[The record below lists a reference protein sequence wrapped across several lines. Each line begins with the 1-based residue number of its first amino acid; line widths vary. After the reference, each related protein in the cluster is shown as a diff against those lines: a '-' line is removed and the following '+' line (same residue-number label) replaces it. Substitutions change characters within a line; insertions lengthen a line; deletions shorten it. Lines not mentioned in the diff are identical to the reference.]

1 MLRLFQRSLSY
12 LSLAAKDKRR
22 FVPPTTEIYKTP
34 QDFLTRIGRQ
44 CDTVAEKFT
53 SWEQLFTSSSREMEE
68 WGIKPQMRKYILGRR
83 EYFSK
88 HLHVTAIEIPK
99 RRNKHLK
106 RKEQVKLLRL
116 KKLGLA

>member
-1 MLRLFQRSLSY
+1 MSY
-12 LSLAAKDKRR
+12 LALSTKDKRK
-22 FVPPTTEIYKTP
+22 FIPPVTELYKTP
-34 QDFLTRIGRQ
+34 QDFLTKIGRQ

-53 SWEQLFTSSSREMEE
+53 SWEHLFTSSSREMEE
-68 WGIKPQMRKYILGRR
+68 MGIKPQMRKYILGRR

-88 HLHVTAIEIPK
+88 HQELTGVEIPK